1 MTCFYL
7 RAFRFATRCPGG
19 QRKPASGAF
28 RQLFARNQPARSE
41 AERAGIEIR
50 PFRSLPTA
58 TPPPSNAGIRSFK
71 RRGKTQGRRGFR
83 RRTGRFARPPY
94 SRTGVPPVRPKRF
107 FSSTGRG
114 AFSFW
119 RPKKRMGGASP
130 RGPRHPSRPAGK
142 QTGSENTRQRC
153 RSRADPP
160 SASTGARKIK

>member
-71 RRGKTQGRRGFR
+71 HRGKTQGRRGFR

-107 FSSTGRG
+107 FSYTGRS

-119 RPKKRMGGASP
+119 RPKKRMEAHP
-130 RGPRHPSRPAGK
+130 RGDPAIPPGPPGNR
-142 QTGSENTRQRC
+142 QGCENTRQRC